1 MSQVAEVED
10 FNALGEIQKI
20 DEGEYYVLL
29 QNLYCYQ
36 ILTKDGHQV
45 FGTYDPTTAKN
56 KFKQLEIQA
65 REM

>member
-10 FNALGEIQKI
+10 FNTVGEIQKI

-45 FGTYDPTTAKN
+45 FGTYDLTVAKS
-56 KFKQLEIQA
+56 KFTKLELQA
-65 REM
+65 RQG